1 MFCLVKH
8 LSLAIQRS
16 GGKEDEPGDARR
28 PRVRERA
35 GGRGEGALAGEMPGG
50 PKRRQGRSFRLR
62 ARSSLP
68 AERVLLSSPA
78 DPAGGAPGSVLP
90 VRGGGEGAARS
101 SRSAG
106 GCCCC
111 RPTGQPQAAQS
122 HRRLPILRPS
132 RREGT
137 RDGLPGRGR
146 ARVLGGERLQPRK
159 LLLLP
164 CPACPAAAGDT
175 AVPAAAT
182 PHSHRGL

>member
-1 MFCLVKH
+1 MNRGMHEDHGCG
-8 LSLAIQRS
+8 S
-16 GGKEDEPGDARR
+16 GRAAAGKGLWLGRCPGDRK
-28 PRVRERA
+28 
-35 GGRGEGALAGEMPGG
+35 GGREGVSGCERG
-50 PKRRQGRSFRLR
+50 
-62 ARSSLP
+62 SSLP

-90 VRGGGEGAARS
+90 VRGSGEGAARS

-132 RREGT
+132 RREGA